1 MKRALSFFIFLLF
14 LINSSLFAW
23 HHIFH
28 QNAKSSFDLNYEI
41 FKNIKKEIENCKL
54 CLSVFFKIPENKSI
68 DFLKF
73 FQFSFQ
79 DLKLGFYIEK
89 LINNISRGPPTIF

>member
-1 MKRALSFFIFLLF
+1 MKRALSFFVFLLF

-28 QNAKSSFDLNYEI
+28 LKVKSSFDLNYEI
-41 FKNIKKEIENCKL
+41 VKNIKKEIATCNL
-54 CLSVFFKIPENKSI
+54 CLSLFFKIPENKSI

-73 FQFSFQ
+73 FQFYFQ
-79 DLKLGFYIEK
+79 DLKLEFSFEK
-89 LINNISRGPPTIF
+89 LINKTSRGPPTIF